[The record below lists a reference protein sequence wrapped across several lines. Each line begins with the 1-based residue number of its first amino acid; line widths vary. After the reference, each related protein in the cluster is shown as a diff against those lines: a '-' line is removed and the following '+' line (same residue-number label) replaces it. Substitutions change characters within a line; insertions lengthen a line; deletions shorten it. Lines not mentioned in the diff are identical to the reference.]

1 MLFILNE
8 LIYRL
13 VFLNIYGLVYRN
25 FPVVNLQ
32 KRDK

>member
-13 VFLNIYGLVYRN
+13 LFLNIYGIVYRN
-25 FPVVNLQ
+25 FFSCKFTK
-32 KRDK
+32 KR